1 MSNNPL
7 TPATQSQDSDSL
19 KSLLK
24 KYEASFQRVLGERTP
39 QFMSSVIQ
47 VTNSS
52 RQLKS
57 CKPESVVAA
66 AMTAAVLDLP
76 IDKNL
81 GFAHIVPYGG
91 LAQFQMGYK
100 GIIQLALRSGQYLQM
115 NAKPINAEAFGGF
128 DNVGDPIIKWD
139 KLDETK
145 EEIGYAFAWKLV
157 TGFIKCVYWPKAK
170 VEAHAAKYSQAY
182 KAKKMDSPWF
192 TNFKSMAL
200 KTVVKDG
207 ISHWGIMSVQMQKA
221 ILEDQGAHVMP
232 GDDNIVYTD
241 TVDGDD
247 GPPKM
252 TLPEPKTSTAPATAT
267 PSPVIPVEATVVTTS
282 PPDGEGDFNKMATP
296 VAPTQPENPPP
307 SEPTTEPPPANDEL
321 VEAKLLVEQIGKLSF
336 EGGVNEN
343 QVLAYCQKN
352 KMAGKMCSSV
362 EQMMNSKMK
371 ILIEQWPHIV
381 DKIKAYPRG

>member
-1 MSNNPL
+1 MNNPL
-7 TPATQSQDSDSL
+7 TPSTQVVERDPL
-19 KSLLK
+19 KALLE
-24 KYEASFQRVLGERTP
+24 KYKSSFQRVLGERAP

-47 VTNSS
+47 VANSS
-52 RQLKS
+52 RYLKA
-57 CKPESVVAA
+57 CKPESVVSA

-81 GFAHIVPYGG
+81 GFAHIVPYGDM
-91 LAQFQMGYK
+91 AQFQLGYK
-100 GIIQLALRSGQYLQM
+100 GIVQLALRSGQYLQM

-157 TGFIKCVYWPKAK
+157 TGFIKCVYWPKEK

-182 KAKKMDSPWF
+182 KKKKMDSPWF

-221 ILEDQGAHVMP
+221 ILEDQGSHVSVE
-232 GDDNIVYTD
+232 DDTIVYPD
-241 TVDGDD
+241 NAADGND

-252 TLPEPKTSTAPATAT
+252 SLPEPKAKPTVALSVVEADPLVATVGAQQAAEQSNDESEFVKEPAQAPA
-267 PSPVIPVEATVVTTS
+267 
-282 PPDGEGDFNKMATP
+282 
-296 VAPTQPENPPP
+296 
-307 SEPTTEPPPANDEL
+307 PPPASDDAE
-321 VEAKLLVEQIGKLSF
+321 VKALLDQISALAVKD
-336 EGGVNEN
+336 GVNED
-343 QVLAYCQKN
+343 QILAYGQKN
-352 KMAGKMCSSV
+352 KLIGKMCTGV
-362 EQMMNSKMK
+362 DMMATSKMK
-371 ILIEQWPHIV
+371 VLIEQWPHIV

>member
-7 TPATQSQDSDSL
+7 TPATQSQDNDSL

-145 EEIGYAFAWKLV
+145 DEIGYAFAWKLV

-252 TLPEPKTSTAPATAT
+252 TLPEPKTSTGPATSDASKVV
-267 PSPVIPVEATVVTTS
+267 PIEATVVTNT
-282 PPDGEGDFNKMATP
+282 
-296 VAPTQPENPPP
+296 PP
-307 SEPTTEPPPANDEL
+307 SDESEFVKEPQKEPAQPTVEPPPANDDAE
-321 VEAKLLVEQIGKLSF
+321 VKALVEQIGALAVRD
-336 EGGVNEN
+336 GVNED
-343 QVLAYCQKN
+343 QILAYGQKN
-352 KMAGKMCSSV
+352 KLIGKMCTGV
-362 EQMMNSKMK
+362 DMMATSKMK